1 MDERAKMKRMGLLLL
16 VLFSVS
22 AGGSLARM
30 QDCRAADAPPAEGAV
45 LPDFKLPV
53 SPLAEEN
60 QYLGVGQAGSF
71 GLDQVGADIVILEIF
86 NMYCPHCQKEAPN
99 INQLYGIISGRG
111 DHGGKIKILG
121 IGAGN
126 SPFEVKTFKKAFD
139 VPFPLFP
146 DEDFA
151 VHHLLGEVR
160 TPYFV
165 VIRINPDG
173 SHKVLYSRVGSIGEP
188 QKFLQLILNESESK

>member
-1 MDERAKMKRMGLLLL
+1 MKRVGLLLL

-22 AGGSLARM
+22 AGGCVIPM
-30 QDCRAADAPPAEGAV
+30 PDCRAADAPPAEGAV

-53 SPLAEEN
+53 SPLTEEN

-71 GLDQVGADIVILEIF
+71 KVDQILADIVILEVF

-99 INQLYGIISGRG
+99 INRLYGIISGRG
-111 DHGGKIKILG
+111 DSGGKIRILG

-126 SPFEVKTFKKAFD
+126 SPFEVNTFKKAFD

-151 VHHLLGEVR
+151 IHQLMGQVR
-160 TPYFV
+160 TPYFA
-165 VIRINPDG
+165 VIKINPDG

-188 QKFLQLILNESESK
+188 QRFLQLILNQSESK